1 MQAQKVRHFST
12 FPLFHFG
19 HLHFPI
25 SRSGKF
31 YYYIIYN
38 NNYNI
43 NINLYQKSCLLTLRQ
58 IDSHQNFKNDIS
70 KT

>member
-1 MQAQKVRHFST
+1 MQAQKGGT

-19 HLHFPI
+19 HLHFSI

-43 NINLYQKSCLLTLRQ
+43 NINLYHKSRLLTL
-58 IDSHQNFKNDIS
+58 K
-70 KT
+70 